1 MKKSVIIFMILL
13 LSLVSGC
20 ANSYDN
26 SSNISDP
33 FSDSF
38 SESNSESKGDR
49 NPTRDELTLIGAGGY
64 RCEVN
69 GGEPVEYNGEPI
81 TLPVKATADDY
92 CKADMSIGIMCC
104 INGNL
109 QLLSSE
115 NDKDKAMIIKTGIAP
130 GNTLEFEI
138 TFTPEILPEDADKK
152 QLPITFFSS
161 FNPTYKASEE
171 YVAFGYTHDIGWVTS
186 KYIEFN
192 SKPNTF
198 SANKYNLY
206 DENIALD
213 EREKKWYLQDEDDLP
228 VSTLK
233 INENNTL
240 DFTALLENCKPG
252 KYVGYVLKNNEITK
266 INDGQDCVD
275 ITIKGSHS
283 YKIDIKVEDVKKG
296 DVINC
301 FFAKK
306 ESNEPFD
313 LIQLRPK
320 LAVNSDFRP
329 VTDDGSNSA
338 VPTETDFPTPSI
350 TEDNQMPEI
359 TGASDNISVVLPDD
373 SYTFCQHL
381 GYIEG
386 DTRLV
391 VGIGDGLVVYDA
403 ETGKLLSSLKTTD
416 FEETEDGYIQ
426 TDWSNLQVLKDHI
439 CVPKLIIKNNE
450 AVFQG
455 VSLYDKELNFIKDIA
470 VFANVFTH
478 DGKNKINIAYDNL
491 PESEEQTIY
500 ISEIEDS
507 NIRSRKLCQIS
518 EKYKAVKEICVTDD
532 DFMYGL
538 LKETGDEKEE
548 AYAFAVDLK
557 TGELI
562 INTNKHEYS
571 LGGRSIF
578 STEKYT
584 LYATGINDRESTK
597 AGTLI
602 YFDKQNR
609 KFKEIQTL
617 SSTECSLAGI
627 TPDGK
632 KKVTCA
638 SVFQG
643 KDKPHYQSV
652 RIYSTADGTL
662 IGSLE
667 GSFNSAP
674 LCTDKGFIIYGSGAA
689 KKISFAEM
697 GLN

>member
-13 LSLVSGC
+13 LSLISGC

-38 SESNSESKGDR
+38 SESKEDR

-81 TLPVKATADDY
+81 TLPVKATASDD

-109 QLLSSE
+109 QRLSSE
-115 NDKDKAMIIKTGIAP
+115 NDKDKVMIIKTGIAP

-171 YVAFGYTHDIGWVTS
+171 YVAFGYTHDIGWVPS

-192 SKPNTF
+192 SKPNIF
-198 SANKYNLY
+198 SPNKYNLY
-206 DENIALD
+206 EEKIALD
-213 EREKKWYLQDEDDLP
+213 DEKTKEWYLQDEDDLP

-233 INENNTL
+233 INENNTVE
-240 DFTALLENCKPG
+240 FTALLENCKPG
-252 KYVGYVLKNNEITK
+252 EYVGYVLKNNEITK
-266 INDGQDCVD
+266 INDGQDCVG
-275 ITIKGSHS
+275 ITIKASHS
-283 YKIDIKVEDVKKG
+283 YNIDIKIEDVKKG

-320 LAVNSDFRP
+320 LAVNSDFKLE
-329 VTDDGSNSA
+329 TDNGSNSE
-338 VPTETDFPTPSI
+338 VPAETDLAAAPSI
-350 TEDNQMPEI
+350 TEDNQIPQI
-359 TGASDNISVVLPDD
+359 TGAPDNISVVLPDN
-373 SYTFCQHL
+373 SYTLCQHL
-381 GYIEG
+381 GYMEG
-386 DTRLV
+386 DPRLAV
-391 VGIGDGLVVYDA
+391 CIGDGLLVYDA
-403 ETGKLLSSLKTTD
+403 ENGKLLNSLEITD
-416 FEETEDGYIQ
+416 HEETDDGYIQ
-426 TDWSNLQVLKDHI
+426 TDWHQLQVLKDQI
-439 CVPKLIIKNNE
+439 CVPKLIVKNNE
-450 AVFQG
+450 VVLQG
-455 VSLYDKELNFIKDIA
+455 VSLYDKNLNFVKDIA
-470 VFANVFTH
+470 VIASAFTY
-478 DGKNKINIAYDNL
+478 DGKNKINIVYDNYS
-491 PESEEQTIY
+491 ESMAQTVY
-500 ISEIEDS
+500 ISDIEDS
-507 NIRSRKLCQIS
+507 NIRGRKLCEIP
-518 EKYKAVKEICVTDD
+518 EKYNVIKEICVADD

-538 LKETGDEKEE
+538 LKEADDEKEE

-562 INTNKHEYS
+562 INAKKLEYS
-571 LGGRSIF
+571 LNGRSIF
-578 STEKYT
+578 SAGKYA
-584 LYATGINDRESTK
+584 LYATGINDRESTNG
-597 AGTLI
+597 GTLV

-609 KFKEIQTL
+609 KFKEIQAL
-617 SSTECSLAGI
+617 SSTECSLAAI

-632 KKVTCA
+632 KIVTCA

-652 RIYSTADGTL
+652 RVYSTSDGTL

-674 LCTDKGFIIYGSGAA
+674 LCTDKGFIIYGAGAA

>member
-49 NPTRDELTLIGAGGY
+49 NPKRDELFSLSDGGY

-81 TLPVKATADDY
+81 TLPVKATASDD

-109 QLLSSE
+109 QRLSSE

-171 YVAFGYTHDIGWVTS
+171 YVAFGYTHDIGWVPS

-198 SANKYNLY
+198 SANKYKLY
-206 DENIALD
+206 KEKIALD
-213 EREKKWYLQDEDDLP
+213 DENTKEWYLQNDL
-228 VSTLK
+228 STSILK

-240 DFTALLENCKPG
+240 DFTAYLENCKPG
-252 KYVGYVLKNNEITK
+252 EYVGYVLKNNELTK
-266 INDGQDCVD
+266 INGGQDCVD

-283 YKIDIKVEDVKKG
+283 YNIDIKVEDVKRG
-296 DVINC
+296 DVIHC
-301 FFAKK
+301 KKEKK
-306 ESNEPFD
+306 ESNEPLD
-313 LIQLRPK
+313 LIQLKPI
-320 LAVNSDFRP
+320 LAVNSDFKLE
-329 VTDDGSNSA
+329 TDDESNSA
-338 VPTETDFPTPSI
+338 VPAETDPTAPSV
-350 TEDNQMPEI
+350 TEDNQIPPI
-359 TGASDNISVVLPDD
+359 TGATDNISVELPDN
-373 SYTFCQHL
+373 SYTLCRHL
-381 GYIEG
+381 GYIGGEP
-386 DTRLV
+386 RLAV
-391 VGIGDGLVVYDA
+391 CIGDGLLVYDT
-403 ETGKLLSSLKTTD
+403 ESGNLLNSLEITEY
-416 FEETEDGYIQ
+416 EEKEDGYIQ
-426 TDWSNLQVLKDHI
+426 TDWYQLQVLKDHI
-439 CVPKLIIKNNE
+439 CVPKLIVKNNE
-450 AVFQG
+450 VVLQG

-470 VFANVFTH
+470 VTADAFTC
-478 DGKNKINIAYDNL
+478 DGKNKINIAYDNYS
-491 PESEEQTIY
+491 ESKAQTIY
-500 ISEIEDS
+500 ISEIKDS
-507 NIRSRKLCQIS
+507 NIRARKLCQIS
-518 EKYKAVKEICVTDD
+518 EKYNVIKDKCVADD

-538 LKETGDEKEE
+538 LKEAGDEKEE

-562 INTNKHEYS
+562 INTKKLEYS
-571 LGGRSIF
+571 LNGRSIF
-578 STEKYT
+578 STENYT
-584 LYATGINDRESTK
+584 LYATGINDRESSK
-597 AGTLI
+597 VGTLV

-632 KKVTCA
+632 KIVTCA

-652 RIYSTADGTL
+652 RVYSTADGTL
-662 IGSLE
+662 MGSLE
-667 GSFNSAP
+667 GSFNSTP
-674 LCTDKGFIIYGSGAA
+674 LCTDKGFIIYGAGAV

-697 GLN
+697 GVN